1 MNDIQAWISNVLEN
15 EHINKWTPIQEK
27 MIPLALAN
35 KNVVGI
41 APTGTG
47 KTFAFLVPIL
57 NKLESFNKIQA
68 IILAPTRELARQISK
83 VLDPFKKASPWLKTV
98 LLTGGVELQTQINQM
113 KINPQIV
120 IGTPTKIMEV
130 FNEIKPDLTK
140 LKTIVLDEVDML
152 MDLGFSNTIGTIFE
166 TYINKYDIQKM
177 ATSATLHDLLSNQL
191 AKYFTNT
198 EIINLVKTNFAHE
211 NIIHTVVHNKDKKH
225 SLSVI
230 MNQISPY
237 LCLIFVNTKERADEL
252 FKFLQQQGRKAIKL
266 HGGLKERERKN
277 AYKRITNGDY
287 QYVVASDLA
296 SRGLDIDGASHV
308 INYELPNEY
317 EWYMHRAGRA
327 GRGKYTGQCYIL
339 QSNNTDDKML
349 DLLYKKGIKLEHS
362 KIKNNRLE
370 KTTYR
375 IKGKDLRR
383 DDDTQKAIRAFIA
396 KSSNDKKPGHAKRLK
411 EGIAKIKAKAKREHL
426 EKVVNANRIKKYKQE
441 NATKSKRYSN

>member
-1 MNDIQAWISNVLEN
+1 MDKIQPWIKAVLEK
-15 EHINKWTPIQEK
+15 EHVKKWTPIQEK
-27 MIPLALAN
+27 MIPIALEN

-47 KTFAFLVPIL
+47 KTFAFLVPLL
-57 NKLESFNKIQA
+57 NRLEPINKIQA
-68 IILAPTRELARQISK
+68 MILAPTRELARQIAK
-83 VLDPFKKASPWLKTV
+83 VLDSFKKAAPWLKVV
-98 LLTGGVELQTQINQM
+98 LLTGGVETQTQINQM

-120 IGTPTKIMEV
+120 IGTPTKMIEV
-130 FNEIKPDLTK
+130 FNEIKPDLTN
-140 LKTIVLDEVDML
+140 LKTVVLDEVDML
-152 MDLGFSNTIGTIFE
+152 MDLGFSSTIGTIFE
-166 TYINKYDIQKM
+166 NYINKYDVQKM

-198 EIINLVKTNFAHE
+198 EIINLVKANFAHD
-211 NIIHTVVHNKDKKH
+211 NLVHTVVHNKDKKH

-252 FKFLQQQGRKAIKL
+252 FTFLQQQGRKVIKL

-277 AYKRITNGDY
+277 AYKRIMNGDF

-327 GRGKYTGQCYIL
+327 GRGKYTGQVYIL
-339 QSNNTDDKML
+339 QSNNSDDKML
-349 DLLYKKGIKLEHS
+349 DILYKKGIKLDHA

-375 IKGKDLRR
+375 LKGKDNRQ
-383 DDDTQKAIRAFIA
+383 DDETQKAIRSFIA
-396 KSSNDKKPGHAKRLK
+396 KSANDTKPGHAKRLK

-426 EKVVNANRIKKYKQE
+426 EKVVKANRIKKYKME
-441 NATKSKRYSN
+441 NAAKSHR